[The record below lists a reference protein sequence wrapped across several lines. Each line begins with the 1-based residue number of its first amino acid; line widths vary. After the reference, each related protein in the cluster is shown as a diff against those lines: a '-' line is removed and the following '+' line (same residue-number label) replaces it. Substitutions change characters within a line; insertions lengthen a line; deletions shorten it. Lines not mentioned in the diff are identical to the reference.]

1 MLRMLKWIE
10 FLSLPCSLTSGEYPL
25 LETPGQ
31 SLESYRK
38 FLTRINMSEDLQQV
52 IKTQSFIGW
61 SDCNMIRIADEEDDP
76 DSVMMYWIL
85 DATLCASSYK
95 AVEWVISYCGPSS
108 LIHLNDTLV
117 GNFSRLPSNRCP
129 YLQYQPKSGG
139 LIFSRKVNLPK
150 LPDATHASGVKMQM
164 FWVQVTTSNDIT
176 ASGSAANS
184 SLHRYGFF
192 ASVSDRFVSLSVL
205 MTDKTLLDPTFPNL
219 DTFISDPETFGFT
232 ASAITDISISARC
245 PYSYTSSIETFEGF
259 GLFHANLD
267 DLEPMTAGTGIVYSL
282 EPADNTYPE
291 LVTETM
297 NFTRSALE
305 RSCGTITIRNESGN
319 NIGLIDPAW
328 DSIPVKTTCVSDYGS
343 LTTYIDVN
351 GYLFAI
357 SEGHIP
363 WVGDAWAEYKK
374 YSLAYDREAMEQSI
388 DFANQ
393 RVAVNIAQSAANTIQ
408 SAAMGAIGGNVAG
421 AVTGAVG
428 GAASFAI
435 STWATMRE
443 SDISTAESRA
453 TQDLAE
459 RRVQGSAGTAYN
471 TGYGKIY
478 CYQQLENPACIQ
490 VEMPAGL
497 TSSLAEDYTAC
508 FGFPAEGLR
517 SVSMTEGYYKGMLYC
532 GSITGPRF
540 DAMNRVFQNGFRFKE
555 V

>member
-1 MLRMLKWIE
+1 MLLTIRSVQ
-10 FLSLPCSLTSGEYPL
+10 FLSLPVSLTSGEYPL
-25 LETPGQ
+25 MTSATQDLSSYVLAEYTMNYPVDLQLTLTAPDFALWETCNMV
-31 SLESYRK
+31 
-38 FLTRINMSEDLQQV
+38 RINDV
-52 IKTQSFIGW
+52 IGS
-61 SDCNMIRIADEEDDP
+61 
-76 DSVMMYWIL
+76 MYWVVG
-85 DATLCASSYK
+85 AEMVTSNQK
-95 AVEWVISYCGPSS
+95 AIRFALSYCGPSS
-108 LIHLNDTLV
+108 LIHKNDTAV
-117 GNFSRLPSNRCP
+117 GLFSRLPENKCP

-139 LIFSRKVNLPK
+139 LIFSRRTNLPK
-150 LPDATHASGVKMQM
+150 LPEATHTTGVRIQM

-192 ASVSDRFVSLSVL
+192 VAVTDRFVSSTVYQ
-205 MTDKTLLDPTFPNL
+205 TDKTLADPAFPNL

-245 PYSYTSSIETFEGF
+245 PYSYTSSTETYEGF
-259 GLFHANLD
+259 SFFHAKLD
-267 DLEPMTAGTGIVYSL
+267 DIEPITAGTGIIYSL
-282 EPADNTYPE
+282 DPTDTAYPE
-291 LVTETM
+291 LVTETL

-421 AVTGAVG
+421 AVTGAIG
-428 GAASFAI
+428 GMSSFAI

-453 TQDLAE
+453 TQELAE

-497 TSSLAEDYTAC
+497 TTSLAEDYTAC
-508 FGFPAEGLR
+508 FGYPAEGLR
-517 SVSMTEGYYKGMLYC
+517 SVTFGEGYYKGMLYAT
-532 GSITGPRF
+532 SKLKGPRF
-540 DAMNRVFQNGFRFKE
+540 DKLNQALQNGFRFKE